1 MPDELD
7 PRLLRSFAQAEQE
20 FAADS
25 FVSSVVTRMQ
35 PGRALHFGAGG
46 LSDALV
52 SVLGGLGRGIVLPLR
67 LRHTRL
73 LTLGAA
79 AMTLW
84 AAFF

>member
-1 MPDELD
+1 MSDELD
-7 PRLLRSFAQAEQE
+7 PRLLRSFAQAQQE

-25 FVSSVVTRMQ
+25 FVSSVTTHMRSA
-35 PGRALHFGAGG
+35 RRLHFGAG
-46 LSDALV
+46 ALPDTLA
-52 SVLGGLGRGIVLPLR
+52 SVLGSLGRGILLPLR
-67 LRHTRL
+67 LRQTRL